1 MKQLESRFADY
12 IPLYIDLKALTSP
25 LQMRKTRFSHEP
37 RRDDAAGNP
46 HFALVCFQF
55 RPAGLPILLDERGG
69 GIRPAKF
76 AGIRIVSQRLNLFEF
91 LLALF
96 KLVARLKLQ
105 RENPFGND
113 GV

>member
-12 IPLYIDLKALTSP
+12 ILLYIDLKALTSP

-69 GIRPAKF
+69 GTRPAKF
-76 AGIRIVSQRLNLFEF
+76 AGVRIVSPRPQSLTFLFSPVE
-91 LLALF
+91 
-96 KLVARLKLQ
+96 LVA
-105 RENPFGND
+105 
-113 GV
+113 

>member
-12 IPLYIDLKALTSP
+12 ILLYIDLKALTSP

-76 AGIRIVSQRLNLFEF
+76 PGIPLGSQGPNCFRF
-91 LLALF
+91 LLAAF
-96 KLVARLKLQ
+96 KLVAALQ
-105 RENPFGND
+105 F
-113 GV
+113 

>member
-12 IPLYIDLKALTSP
+12 ILLYIDLKALTSP

-69 GIRPAKF
+69 GIRSANIP
-76 AGIRIVSQRLNLFEF
+76 GIPTLFPPLNPFQVF
-91 LLALF
+91 FALF
-96 KLVARLKLQ
+96 TLAGPIQ
-105 RENPFGND
+105 F
-113 GV
+113 